1 MGVKVREKPRGS
13 GVCWIFISHKGYRK
27 SRRVG
32 DRKVAE
38 MAARQIE
45 ARLTL
50 GDMGC
55 VQEDRQIKTFKEGQ
69 ARFLKENFPSN
80 PRRIREKLD
89 QDRDSGHM
97 QGIHKAGLPGAA

>member
-38 MAARQIE
+38 MAAKQR
-45 ARLTL
+45 AAAKML
-50 GDMGC
+50 G
-55 VQEDRQIKTFKEGQ
+55 VK
-69 ARFLKENFPSN
+69 
-80 PRRIREKLD
+80 
-89 QDRDSGHM
+89 
-97 QGIHKAGLPGAA
+97 